1 MAAMEQLEKQRLE
14 ATAERQQ
21 IRAECQQTCA
31 EMRAECQ
38 ETCAKML
45 ADAKAEISR
54 LKDESAEIRKDMDK
68 AKWGN
73 SWHGWW
79 NKDYTGGWKAD

>member
-21 IRAECQQTCA
+21 IRAECQQICA
-31 EMRAECQ
+31 EVRAECQ
-38 ETCAKML
+38 EML